1 MFVLNFARGESKICS
16 NRDEAVR
23 LFLSDASFYDYFECK
38 KAILMRMNGV
48 LFVLDDIELPRDFCF
63 RLENVVLTESIGD
76 VRRAIPEFVSDRVRA
91 VLVRVEA
98 HTFNMSVV
106 LEALTNNFASQAH
119 VRVDYLDNEYIN
131 SF

>member
-1 MFVLNFARGESKICS
+1 
-16 NRDEAVR
+16 
-23 LFLSDASFYDYFECK
+23 
-38 KAILMRMNGV
+38 MRMNGV

-76 VRRAIPEFVSDRVRA
+76 VRRAIQEFVSDRVRA
-91 VLVRVEA
+91 DLVRVEA
-98 HTFNMSVV
+98 NTFNMSDV
-106 LEALTNNFASQAH
+106 LEALTNNSASQAH